1 MKSKILF
8 LSSMI
13 CVCSIATAMA
23 SECTGDNCYEPEPVY
38 ETEQTEYSW
47 FDYGAPATE
56 YKPIVLGTV
65 KTSSASSKLTPM
77 RNVKLLSIKPVPADE
92 RAPLWDG
99 TNGEYH
105 PRTYPKTV
113 SWKNGV
119 PLWDDS
125 ISNYQKKDFRD
136 WMLSDLPELYL
147 REPDNPNDI
156 ELVELYNDTMDE
168 AAATRARIE
177 DLLTPQRPS
186 ENLWLDGAPAVVAEQ
201 PCDTPVAPTFAPN
214 PKYVAQDLS
223 VPIRAAFGDDGCPFE
238 TETECNIWR
247 RKPIIRETVSPRS
260 PKIRA
265 DKMYELL
272 SSANCNGE
280 LDANSA
286 AAAPLVERYKM
297 LMSSARACCI
307 EGMKYSLKNAGA
319 SDGLIYKFMSDDAN
333 FYNIGE
339 RCLMMSDVELDE
351 KYPESATA
359 AVIADVR
366 NGCLCRGRQ
375 WFTAML
381 APFVEAWNAS
391 PEFAQSPFYWTYR
404 DGLNREV
411 TVSIND
417 DVQNVLNQI
426 AVCP

>member
-1 MKSKILF
+1 MV
-8 LSSMI
+8 
-13 CVCSIATAMA
+13 CVCSMAAAVA
-23 SECTGDNCYEPEPVY
+23 SECTGDDCYEPEPVV
-38 ETEQTEYSW
+38 ESVNREYSW
-47 FDYGAPATE
+47 FDYDAPDTPVVE
-56 YKPIVLGTV
+56 YESVTTDVVTTPSNVM
-65 KTSSASSKLTPM
+65 PM
-77 RNVKLLSIKPVPADE
+77 RNVKLLSIKPAPIDD
-92 RAPLWDG
+92 RAPIWDG
-99 TNGEYH
+99 TNGKYK
-105 PRTYPKTV
+105 PQTYPKTV

-125 ISNYQKKDFRD
+125 ISDYRTKDFRD
-136 WMLSDLPELYL
+136 WMLTDMPELYL
-147 REPDNPNDI
+147 RESDDT
-156 ELVELYNDTMDE
+156 ELVEMYNDTMTD
-168 AAATRARIE
+168 AAETRARIE
-177 DLLTPQRPS
+177 ELLSPQKPT
-186 ENLWLDGAPAVVAEQ
+186 ENLWV
-201 PCDTPVAPTFAPN
+201 DTPVETCAPATFAPD
-214 PKYVAQDLS
+214 PKYTAQDMSTPSLT
-223 VPIRAAFGDDGCPFE
+223 AFGDDGCPFE

-265 DKMYELL
+265 DKMYEIL

-297 LMSSARACCI
+297 LMNSARACCV
-307 EGMKYSLKNAGA
+307 EGMKYSLRNAGA

-339 RCLMMSDVELDE
+339 RCLMMNDTELDE
-351 KYPESATA
+351 KYPETATA

-391 PEFAQSPFYWTYR
+391 PDFAASKFYWTYT
-404 DGLNREV
+404 DGLNRQI

>member
-1 MKSKILF
+1 MV
-8 LSSMI
+8 
-13 CVCSIATAMA
+13 CVCSMAAAVA
-23 SECTGDNCYEPEPVY
+23 SECSGDACYEPETVY
-38 ETEQTEYSW
+38 EYTDDTEYSW
-47 FDYGAPATE
+47 FDGDANVANVE
-56 YKPIVLGTV
+56 YRQSNVM
-65 KTSSASSKLTPM
+65 PM
-77 RNVKLLSIKPVPADE
+77 RNVKLLSIKPAPIDD
-92 RAPLWDG
+92 RAPVWDG
-99 TNGEYH
+99 TNGKYK

-125 ISNYQKKDFRD
+125 ISDYRTKDFRD
-136 WMLSDLPELYL
+136 WMLTDMPELYL
-147 REPDNPNDI
+147 RESGDA
-156 ELVELYNDTMDE
+156 ELVELYNDTMND
-168 AAATRARIE
+168 AATTRARIE
-177 DLLTPQRPS
+177 ELLSPNRPVG
-186 ENLWLDGAPAVVAEQ
+186 NLWLDGAPTE
-201 PCDTPVAPTFAPN
+201 PCDTVETSFAPD
-214 PKYVAQDLS
+214 PKYTAQDMS
-223 VPIRAAFGDDGCPFE
+223 TPIRTAFGDDGCPFE

-297 LMSSARACCI
+297 LMNSARACCV
-307 EGMKYSLKNAGA
+307 EGMKYSLRKAGA

-339 RCLMMSDVELDE
+339 RCLMMNDTELDE
-351 KYPESATA
+351 KYPETATA

-391 PEFAQSPFYWTYR
+391 PEFAQSPFYWTYT
-404 DGLNREV
+404 DGLNRQI

>member
-1 MKSKILF
+1 MV
-8 LSSMI
+8 
-13 CVCSIATAMA
+13 CVCSMAAAIA
-23 SECTGDNCYEPEPVY
+23 SECTGDPCYEPEPVY

-47 FDYGAPATE
+47 FDYDAPDAPVAE
-56 YKPIVLGTV
+56 YETV
-65 KTSSASSKLTPM
+65 TTDVIAAPSNLTPM
-77 RNVKLLSIKPVPADE
+77 RNVKLLTIKPAPIDN

-99 TNGEYH
+99 TNGKYH

-119 PLWDDS
+119 PIWDDS
-125 ISNYQKKDFRD
+125 ISNYKKKDFRD
-136 WMLSDLPELYL
+136 WMLSDLPEVYL
-147 REPDNPNDI
+147 RESDDA
-156 ELVELYNDTMDE
+156 ELVELYNDTME
-168 AAATRARIE
+168 SAAETRARIE
-177 DLLTPQRPS
+177 ELLNPQKPS
-186 ENLWLDGAPAVVAEQ
+186 ENLWLDVAPVADATQ
-201 PCDTPVAPTFAPN
+201 PCDTTPVFAPD
-214 PKYVAQDLS
+214 PKYVAQDMS
-223 VPIRAAFGDDGCPFE
+223 ATIKTTFGDDGCPFE

-260 PKIRA
+260 PKIRD
-265 DKMYELL
+265 DKMYALL

-280 LDANSA
+280 LDANSP

-297 LMSSARACCI
+297 LMNSARACCV
-307 EGMKYSLKNAGA
+307 EGMKYSLRNAGA

-339 RCLMMSDVELDE
+339 RCLMMNDTELDE

-359 AVIADVR
+359 AVVADVR

-381 APFVEAWNAS
+381 APFVDAWRAS
-391 PEFAQSPFYWTYR
+391 PEFAQSPFNWTYR
-404 DGLNREV
+404 DGLNREI

-417 DVQNVLNQI
+417 DVQNVLDQI

>member
-1 MKSKILF
+1 MRTKILF
-8 LSSMI
+8 LSSMV
-13 CVCSIATAMA
+13 CVCSMAAAVA
-23 SECTGDNCYEPEPVY
+23 SECTGDDCYEPEPVV
-38 ETEQTEYSW
+38 ESVNREYSW
-47 FDYGAPATE
+47 FDYDAPDTPVVE
-56 YKPIVLGTV
+56 YESVTTDVVTTPSNVM
-65 KTSSASSKLTPM
+65 PM
-77 RNVKLLSIKPVPADE
+77 RNVKLLSIKPAPIDD
-92 RAPLWDG
+92 RAPIWDG
-99 TNGEYH
+99 TNGKYK
-105 PRTYPKTV
+105 PQTYPKTV

-125 ISNYQKKDFRD
+125 ISDYRTKDFRD
-136 WMLSDLPELYL
+136 WMLTDMPELYL
-147 REPDNPNDI
+147 RESDDT
-156 ELVELYNDTMDE
+156 ELVEMYNDTMTD
-168 AAATRARIE
+168 AAETRARIE
-177 DLLTPQRPS
+177 ELLSPQKPT
-186 ENLWLDGAPAVVAEQ
+186 ENLWV
-201 PCDTPVAPTFAPN
+201 DTPVETCAPATFAPD
-214 PKYVAQDLS
+214 PKYTAQDMS
-223 VPIRAAFGDDGCPFE
+223 TPIRTAFGDDGCPFE

-265 DKMYELL
+265 DKMYEIL

-297 LMSSARACCI
+297 LMNSARACCV
-307 EGMKYSLKNAGA
+307 EGMKYSLRNAGA

-339 RCLMMSDVELDE
+339 RCLMMNDTELDE
-351 KYPESATA
+351 KYPETATA

-391 PEFAQSPFYWTYR
+391 PDFAASKFYWTYT
-404 DGLNREV
+404 DGLNRQI

>member
-1 MKSKILF
+1 MAAAL
-8 LSSMI
+8 
-13 CVCSIATAMA
+13 A
-23 SECTGDNCYEPEPVY
+23 SECTGTDCYEPEPVI
-38 ETEQTEYSW
+38 ESTETEYSW
-47 FDYGAPATE
+47 FDYDAPDAPVME
-56 YKPIVLGTV
+56 YEAVTTDVVETP
-65 KTSSASSKLTPM
+65 SNLTPM
-77 RNVKLLSIKPVPADE
+77 RNVKLLSIKPAPIDD

-99 TNGEYH
+99 TNGKYK
-105 PRTYPKTV
+105 PRAYPKTV

-119 PLWDDS
+119 PIWDDS

-147 REPDNPNDI
+147 RESDDT
-156 ELVELYNDTMDE
+156 ELVTLYNDTME
-168 AAATRARIE
+168 SAEATRARIE
-177 DLLTPQRPS
+177 ELLSPQKPS
-186 ENLWLDGAPAVVAEQ
+186 GNLWLDGAPVVDATE
-201 PCDTPVAPTFAPN
+201 PCDTPAVFAPD
-214 PKYVAQDLS
+214 PKYTAQDMS
-223 VPIRAAFGDDGCPFE
+223 APIRTAFGNDGCPFE

-297 LMSSARACCI
+297 LMNSARACCI

-339 RCLMMSDVELDE
+339 RCLMMTDTELDE

-359 AVIADVR
+359 AVVADVR

-381 APFVEAWNAS
+381 APFVDAWNAS

-404 DGLNREV
+404 DGLNREI

-417 DVQNVLNQI
+417 DVQNVLDQI

>member
-1 MKSKILF
+1 
-8 LSSMI
+8 MI
-13 CVCSIATAMA
+13 CVCSMAAAVA
-23 SECTGDNCYEPEPVY
+23 SECTGDDCYEPEPVV
-38 ETEQTEYSW
+38 ESVNREYSW
-47 FDYGAPATE
+47 FDYDAPDE
-56 YKPIVLGTV
+56 PIVEYETATDEV
-65 KTSSASSKLTPM
+65 VVDAPSNLTPM
-77 RNVKLLSIKPVPADE
+77 RNVKLLSIKPVPIDD

-99 TNGEYH
+99 TNGKYT
-105 PRTYPKTV
+105 PRAYPKTV

-125 ISNYQKKDFRD
+125 ISNYKKKDFRD

-147 REPDNPNDI
+147 RESDDT
-156 ELVELYNDTMDE
+156 ELVELYNDTMTD
-168 AAATRARIE
+168 AAETRARIE
-177 DLLTPQRPS
+177 ELLSPNKPS
-186 ENLWLDGAPAVVAEQ
+186 ENLWIDAPTTEIADAEIVDAPA
-201 PCDTPVAPTFAPN
+201 PCDTPAAFAPD
-214 PKYVAQDLS
+214 PKYVAQDMS
-223 VPIRAAFGDDGCPFE
+223 ATVRATFGGDGCPFE

-260 PKIRA
+260 PKIRD

-280 LDANSA
+280 LDANSP

-297 LMSSARACCI
+297 LMKSARACCI

-333 FYNIGE
+333 FYNIGN
-339 RCLMMSDVELDE
+339 RCLMMNDTELDE
-351 KYPESATA
+351 KYPETATA
-359 AVIADVR
+359 AVVADVR

-381 APFVEAWNAS
+381 APFVDAWNAS
-391 PEFAQSPFYWTYR
+391 PDFAASKFYWTYT
-404 DGLNREV
+404 DGLNRSV

-417 DVQNVLNQI
+417 DVQNVLEQI

>member
-1 MKSKILF
+1 MV
-8 LSSMI
+8 
-13 CVCSIATAMA
+13 CVCSMAAAVA
-23 SECTGDNCYEPEPVY
+23 SECTGDDCYEPEPVV
-38 ETEQTEYSW
+38 ESVNREYSW
-47 FDYGAPATE
+47 FDYDAPDTPVVE
-56 YKPIVLGTV
+56 YESVTTDVVTTPSNVM
-65 KTSSASSKLTPM
+65 PM
-77 RNVKLLSIKPVPADE
+77 RNVKLLSIKPAPIDD
-92 RAPLWDG
+92 RAPIWDG
-99 TNGEYH
+99 TNGKYK
-105 PRTYPKTV
+105 PQTYPKTV

-125 ISNYQKKDFRD
+125 ISDYRTKDFRD
-136 WMLSDLPELYL
+136 WMLTDMPELYL
-147 REPDNPNDI
+147 RESDDT
-156 ELVELYNDTMDE
+156 ELVEMYNDTMTD
-168 AAATRARIE
+168 AAETRARIE
-177 DLLTPQRPS
+177 ELLSPQKPT
-186 ENLWLDGAPAVVAEQ
+186 ENLWV
-201 PCDTPVAPTFAPN
+201 DTPVETCAPATFAPD
-214 PKYVAQDLS
+214 PKYTAQDMS
-223 VPIRAAFGDDGCPFE
+223 TPIRTAFGDDGCPFE

-265 DKMYELL
+265 DKMYEIL

-297 LMSSARACCI
+297 LMNSARACCV
-307 EGMKYSLKNAGA
+307 EGMKYSLRNAGA

-339 RCLMMSDVELDE
+339 RCLMMNDTELDE
-351 KYPESATA
+351 KYPETATA

-391 PEFAQSPFYWTYR
+391 PDFAASKFYWTYT
-404 DGLNREV
+404 DGLNRQI

>member
-1 MKSKILF
+1 M
-8 LSSMI
+8 SSMI
-13 CVCSIATAMA
+13 CVCSMAAAVA
-23 SECTGDNCYEPEPVY
+23 SECSGETCYEPEPVY

-47 FDYGAPATE
+47 FDYDAPDESTME
-56 YKPIVLGTV
+56 YEYVTV
-65 KTSSASSKLTPM
+65 DTTNASSNLTPM
-77 RNVKLLSIKPVPADE
+77 RNVKLLSIKPAPIDD

-105 PRTYPKTV
+105 PRMYPKTV

-119 PLWDDS
+119 PIWDDS
-125 ISNYQKKDFRD
+125 ISNYKKKDFRD

-147 REPDNPNDI
+147 RESDDT
-156 ELVELYNDTMDE
+156 ELVELYNDTMND
-168 AAATRARIE
+168 AATTRARIE
-177 DLLTPQRPS
+177 ELLEPQRPS
-186 ENLWLDGAPAVVAEQ
+186 ENLWLDGAPTVVENA
-201 PCDTPVAPTFAPN
+201 PCDTHPTFTPN

-223 VPIRAAFGDDGCPFE
+223 TPIRTAFGGDGCPFE

-260 PKIRA
+260 PKIRD

-280 LDANSA
+280 LDANSP

-297 LMSSARACCI
+297 LMNSARACCV
-307 EGMKYSLKNAGA
+307 EGMKYSLKQAGA

-339 RCLMMSDVELDE
+339 RCLMMNDTELDE
-351 KYPESATA
+351 KYPETATA
-359 AVIADVR
+359 AVVADVR

-381 APFVEAWNAS
+381 APFVEAWRIS
-391 PEFAQSPFYWTYR
+391 PEFAASPFYWTYT
-404 DGLNREV
+404 DGLNRSV

>member
-1 MKSKILF
+1 MC
-8 LSSMI
+8 SMAAA
-13 CVCSIATAMA
+13 VA
-23 SECTGDNCYEPEPVY
+23 SECSGDDCYEPEPVY
-38 ETEQTEYSW
+38 ETTDTEYSW
-47 FDYGAPATE
+47 FDYGAPDTE
-56 YKPIVLGTV
+56 FTPVAEYETV
-65 KTSSASSKLTPM
+65 AMESTSNLTPM
-77 RNVKLLSIKPVPADE
+77 RNVKMLSVKPAPIDD

-99 TNGEYH
+99 TNGKYT
-105 PRTYPKTV
+105 PRVYPKTV

-125 ISNYQKKDFRD
+125 ISNYKKKDFRD

-147 REPDNPNDI
+147 REPDTNDV
-156 ELVELYNDTMDE
+156 ELVELYNDTMND
-168 AAATRARIE
+168 AAETRARIE
-177 DLLTPQRPS
+177 ELLSPQRPS
-186 ENLWLDGAPAVVAEQ
+186 ENLWLDTTDTTTEIATVA
-201 PCDTPVAPTFAPN
+201 PCDTPTTFAPD
-214 PKYVAQDLS
+214 PKYVAQDMS
-223 VPIRAAFGDDGCPFE
+223 APIRTAFGDDGCPFE

-260 PKIRA
+260 SKIRA

-280 LDANSA
+280 LDANSP

-297 LMSSARACCI
+297 LMKSARACCT
-307 EGMKYSLKNAGA
+307 EGMAYSLRNAGA

-333 FYNIGE
+333 FYNIGN
-339 RCLMMSDVELDE
+339 RCLMMNDVELDE
-351 KYPESATA
+351 KYPETATA
-359 AVIADVR
+359 AVVADVR

-381 APFVEAWNAS
+381 APFVDAWNAS
-391 PEFAQSPFYWTYR
+391 PDFAASKFYWTYH
-404 DGLNREV
+404 DGLNRAV

-417 DVQNVLNQI
+417 DVQNVLEQI

>member
-1 MKSKILF
+1 MV
-8 LSSMI
+8 
-13 CVCSIATAMA
+13 CVCSMAAAVA
-23 SECTGDNCYEPEPVY
+23 SECSGDACYEPETVY
-38 ETEQTEYSW
+38 EYTDDTEYSW
-47 FDYGAPATE
+47 FDGDANVANVE
-56 YKPIVLGTV
+56 YRQSNVM
-65 KTSSASSKLTPM
+65 PM
-77 RNVKLLSIKPVPADE
+77 RNVKLLSIKPAPIDD
-92 RAPLWDG
+92 RAPVWDG
-99 TNGEYH
+99 TNGKYK

-125 ISNYQKKDFRD
+125 ISDYRTKDFRD
-136 WMLSDLPELYL
+136 WMLTDMPELYL
-147 REPDNPNDI
+147 RESGDA
-156 ELVELYNDTMDE
+156 ELVELYNDTMND
-168 AAATRARIE
+168 AATTRARIE
-177 DLLTPQRPS
+177 ELLSPNRPVG
-186 ENLWLDGAPAVVAEQ
+186 NLWLDGAPTE
-201 PCDTPVAPTFAPN
+201 PCDTVETSFAPD
-214 PKYVAQDLS
+214 PKYTAQDMS
-223 VPIRAAFGDDGCPFE
+223 TPIRTAFGDDGCPFE

-265 DKMYELL
+265 DKMYEIL

-297 LMSSARACCI
+297 LMNSARACCV
-307 EGMKYSLKNAGA
+307 EGMKYSLRKAGA

-339 RCLMMSDVELDE
+339 RCLMMNDTELDE
-351 KYPESATA
+351 KYPETATA

-391 PEFAQSPFYWTYR
+391 PEFAQSPFYWTYT
-404 DGLNREV
+404 DGLNRQI

>member
-1 MKSKILF
+1 MRTKILF
-8 LSSMI
+8 LSSMV
-13 CVCSIATAMA
+13 CVCSMAAAVA
-23 SECTGDNCYEPEPVY
+23 SECSGDACYEPETVY
-38 ETEQTEYSW
+38 EYTDDTEYSW
-47 FDYGAPATE
+47 FDGDANVANVE
-56 YKPIVLGTV
+56 YRQSNVM
-65 KTSSASSKLTPM
+65 PM
-77 RNVKLLSIKPVPADE
+77 RNVKLLSIKPAPIDD
-92 RAPLWDG
+92 RAPVWDG
-99 TNGEYH
+99 TNGKYK

-125 ISNYQKKDFRD
+125 ISDYRTKDFRD
-136 WMLSDLPELYL
+136 WMLTDMPELYL
-147 REPDNPNDI
+147 RESGDA
-156 ELVELYNDTMDE
+156 ELVELYNDTMND
-168 AAATRARIE
+168 AATTRARIE
-177 DLLTPQRPS
+177 ELLSPNRPVG
-186 ENLWLDGAPAVVAEQ
+186 NLWLDGAPTE
-201 PCDTPVAPTFAPN
+201 PCDTVETSFAPD
-214 PKYVAQDLS
+214 PKYTAQDMS
-223 VPIRAAFGDDGCPFE
+223 TPIRTAFGDDGCPFE

-265 DKMYELL
+265 DKMYEIL

-297 LMSSARACCI
+297 LMNSARACCV
-307 EGMKYSLKNAGA
+307 EGMKYSLRKAGA

-339 RCLMMSDVELDE
+339 RCLMMNDTELDE
-351 KYPESATA
+351 KYPETATA

-391 PEFAQSPFYWTYR
+391 PEFAQSPFYWTYT
-404 DGLNREV
+404 DGLNRQI

>member
-1 MKSKILF
+1 MV
-8 LSSMI
+8 
-13 CVCSIATAMA
+13 CVCSMAAAVA
-23 SECTGDNCYEPEPVY
+23 SECSGDACYEPETVY
-38 ETEQTEYSW
+38 EYTDDTEYSW
-47 FDYGAPATE
+47 FDGDANVANVE
-56 YKPIVLGTV
+56 YRQSNVM
-65 KTSSASSKLTPM
+65 PM
-77 RNVKLLSIKPVPADE
+77 RNVKLLSIKPAPIDD
-92 RAPLWDG
+92 RAPVWDG
-99 TNGEYH
+99 TNGKYK

-125 ISNYQKKDFRD
+125 ISDYRTKDFRD
-136 WMLSDLPELYL
+136 WMLTDMLELYL
-147 REPDNPNDI
+147 RESGDA
-156 ELVELYNDTMDE
+156 ELVELYNDTMND
-168 AAATRARIE
+168 AATTRARIE
-177 DLLTPQRPS
+177 ELLSPNRPVG
-186 ENLWLDGAPAVVAEQ
+186 NLWLDGAPTE
-201 PCDTPVAPTFAPN
+201 PCDTVETSFAPD
-214 PKYVAQDLS
+214 PKYTAQDMS
-223 VPIRAAFGDDGCPFE
+223 TPIRTAFGDDGCPFE

-265 DKMYELL
+265 DKMYEIL

-297 LMSSARACCI
+297 LMNSARACCV
-307 EGMKYSLKNAGA
+307 EGMKYSLRKAGA

-339 RCLMMSDVELDE
+339 RCLMMNDTELDE
-351 KYPESATA
+351 KYPETATA

-391 PEFAQSPFYWTYR
+391 PEFAQSPFYWTYT
-404 DGLNREV
+404 DGLNRQI